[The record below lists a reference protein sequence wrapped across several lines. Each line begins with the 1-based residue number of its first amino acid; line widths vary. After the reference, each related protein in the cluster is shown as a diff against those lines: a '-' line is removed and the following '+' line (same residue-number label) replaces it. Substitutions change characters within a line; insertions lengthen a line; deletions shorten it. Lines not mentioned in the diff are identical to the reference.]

1 MATNNFKA
9 FGIAASANVT
19 TQTDYESLPALLT
32 GFTSGKASS
41 AQINKALRQ
50 SSSMAAMLGQFL
62 NTAGLD
68 ALDNGSLTTLLSN
81 FTTSLSTNLSLGT
94 AAKKNVGNSAAQ
106 IPDMSLFGSNL
117 IQNGYTKLPNGV
129 VIQWGY
135 LLFSTAG
142 QGVMTT
148 NFNIAFPTS
157 ALAVYATDMGGTGG
171 QAVALS
177 CTALSTTQLRVA
189 RSTYNISST
198 GTIIQTTSTGLFW
211 LAIGY

>member
-19 TQTDYESLPALLT
+19 SQTDYESLPALLT

-106 IPDMSLFGSNL
+106 IPDMSFFGSNL
-117 IQNGYTKLPNGV
+117 IQNGYTKLPSGLI
-129 VIQWGY
+129 IQWGFVQ
-135 LLFSTAG
+135 FSTLG
-142 QGVMTT
+142 QGVLTT
-148 NFNIAFPTS
+148 NFNIAFPTTGIV
-157 ALAVYATDMGGTGG
+157 AYASDTGGTGG
-171 QAVALS
+171 QAVPFS
-177 CTALSTTQLRVA
+177 CTILSTLQLRIA
-189 RSTYNISST
+189 RAVYNINASGS
-198 GTIIQTTSTGLFW
+198 IVQTTATGAFW
-211 LAIGY
+211 LALGY